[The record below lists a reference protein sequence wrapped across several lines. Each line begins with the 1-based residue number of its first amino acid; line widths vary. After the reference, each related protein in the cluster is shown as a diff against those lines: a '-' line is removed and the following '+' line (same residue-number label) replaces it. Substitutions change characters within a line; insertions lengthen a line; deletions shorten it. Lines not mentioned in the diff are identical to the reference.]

1 MSESTREER
10 HNNRMKRTKE
20 IVDKRIAESQEER
33 GVFILLTGNGKGKS
47 SSAFGMVAR
56 ALGHDQ
62 KVAVVQFVKGRM
74 ETGEQNF
81 FDQQERVD
89 FHVMGDGFTW
99 ETQNRE
105 KDIASAQAAWVT
117 AKKILQDD
125 SYHLVI
131 FDEMTYMFKYDY
143 LDLNDVL
150 ETIAQRPTM
159 QNLVLTGRGAK
170 KELKELADTVS
181 IIMDEK
187 HAFKAGVKAQ
197 KGIEW

>member
-1 MSESTREER
+1 MSNSTRDER
-10 HNNRMKRTKE
+10 HNERMKRTKE

-56 ALGHDQ
+56 ALGHGQ

-74 ETGEQNF
+74 ETGEQIF
-81 FDQQERVD
+81 FDQQDSVD
-89 FHVMGDGFTW
+89 FYVMGDGFTW

-105 KDIASAQAAWVT
+105 KDIASAEAAWDI

-125 SYHLVI
+125 SYNLVI

-143 LDLNDVL
+143 LNLDDVVS
-150 ETIAQRPTM
+150 TIKQRPEM
-159 QNLVLTGRGAK
+159 QNLVITGRGAK

>member
-1 MSESTREER
+1 MSQLTAEQR
-10 HNNRMKRTKE
+10 HNERMKRTKA
-20 IVDKRIAESQEER
+20 IVDKRIAEAQQQQ

-56 ALGHDQ
+56 SLGHGQ
-62 KVAVVQFVKGRM
+62 KIGVIQLVKGRM

-99 ETQNRE
+99 ETQSRE
-105 KDIASAQAAWVT
+105 KDIASAQAAWNI
-117 AKKILQDD
+117 AKKILQDE
-125 SYHLVI
+125 SYNLVI

-143 LDLNDVL
+143 LDLDDVL
-150 ETIAQRPTM
+150 ETIAQRPAM

>member
-10 HNNRMKRTKE
+10 HNQRMKRTKE
-20 IVDKRIAESQEER
+20 IVDKRIAASQEER

-56 ALGHDQ
+56 ALGHGQ

-81 FDQQERVD
+81 FDQQENVD

-99 ETQNRE
+99 ETQSRE
-105 KDIASAQAAWVT
+105 KDIASAQEAWAT
-117 AKKILQDD
+117 AKKILQDER
-125 SYHLVI
+125 YQLVI

-143 LDLNDVL
+143 LDLDDVL
-150 ETIAQRPTM
+150 EAIAHRPKM

-170 KELKELADTVS
+170 PELKALADTVS
-181 IIMDEK
+181 VIMDEK

>member
-1 MSESTREER
+1 MSESTRDER
-10 HNNRMKRTKE
+10 HNKRMKRTKE
-20 IVDKRIAESQEER
+20 IVDKRIAASQEER

-56 ALGHDQ
+56 ALGHGQ
-62 KVAVVQFVKGRM
+62 RIAVVQFVKGRM

-81 FDQQERVD
+81 FDQQENVD

-99 ETQNRE
+99 ETQSRE
-105 KDIASAQAAWVT
+105 KDIASAQAAWKI
-117 AKKILQDD
+117 AKKILQDE

-150 ETIAQRPTM
+150 ETIAQRPVM

-181 IIMDEK
+181 VIMDEK